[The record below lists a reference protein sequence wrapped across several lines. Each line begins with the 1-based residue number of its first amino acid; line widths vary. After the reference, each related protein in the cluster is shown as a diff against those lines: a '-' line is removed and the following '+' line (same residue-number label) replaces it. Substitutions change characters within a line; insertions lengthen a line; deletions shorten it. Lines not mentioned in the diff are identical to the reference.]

1 MFEGFREEMISGA
14 GADIFVR
21 HGGKVDGPGLL
32 LLHGYPQTSAMWHKV
47 APQLADQ
54 YHVVCADLRGY
65 GRSSKPKTDAQ
76 HSPYSKRAMAA
87 DMVKV
92 MAHLGHDHAGLLSY
106 RADDR
111 LPLVEMKTLTGFTN
125 LEEAAVGLTEVV
137 HFLLQSKLEEG
148 GASFSDGGVFSEHIV
163 VDGLLVTGQNPV
175 FSHKAAKS
183 LLALLGKE

>member
-1 MFEGFREEMISGA
+1 MFEGFREEMIPGA

-32 LLHGYPQTSAMWHKV
+32 LLHGYPQTSAMWH
-47 APQLADQ
+47 
-54 YHVVCADLRGY
+54 
-65 GRSSKPKTDAQ
+65 
-76 HSPYSKRAMAA
+76 
-87 DMVKV
+87 
-92 MAHLGHDHAGLLSY
+92 
-106 RADDR
+106 DDR

-137 HFLLQSKLEEG
+137 PFLLQSKLEEG
-148 GASFSDGGVFSEHIV
+148 GASFSNGGVFSEHIV

-175 FSHKAAKS
+175 SSHKAAKS